1 MNWAKQRT
9 QLIATIKSKKGK
21 IKRIIAKAAKENE
34 TPDEEAEEEIEIL
47 EEEIEILETNLDRIE
62 AILEDIVDATD
73 EAAEVIVENDEELE
87 ELLVEDEDEEDEEE
101 KGSSRRRR
109 RRSSEKHY
117 VSVKPNHAKKGI
129 AFAQF
134 AKAKAISILNQRK
147 GNYVNPLEIAKSQGM
162 DPRVIKALKK
172 AVVLDTSN
180 SSSLVVQNTMADE
193 FVSLL
198 RAQTVVDKIAD
209 SMRAAPFNTTIAGL
223 ATGSTA
229 AWVGE
234 GEKKPATNPTF
245 LDIEIKHHKLAG
257 IVVMT
262 EELLRLATPSADKM
276 MLDDLVEASVAL
288 IDTTFLDDQPQTANR
303 PAGVLNGAPK
313 VVATGITV
321 DTYGADLAALRRQF
335 ISNGLSLSGAYYIM
349 SETRASDIGELRD
362 ALGNPYYRGMDA
374 PLGEKTLNGLPVIES
389 ETSADVIALV
399 KPSELYLADDGEV
412 QIDYSDQ
419 ATIDMGASTLVNLF
433 QENKIA
439 IRAER
444 YITWAKRRV
453 AAAAYIDYSLI
464 P

>member
-1 MNWAKQRT
+1 MNWAKQRA

-21 IKRIIAKAAKENE
+21 IRNIIAKAAKADE
-34 TPDEEAEEEIEIL
+34 TPDEEAEEEIVAL
-47 EEEIEILETNLDRIE
+47 EEEIDILETNLDRIE
-62 AILEDIVDATD
+62 GILEDIIEAAD
-73 EAAEVIVENDEELE
+73 EGAEVIIENDEEIE
-87 ELLVEDEDEEDEEE
+87 ELLMEDENPDEEEE
-101 KGSSRRRR
+101 KGSRRRR
-109 RRSSEKHY
+109 RRSSEKNY

-147 GNYVNPLEIAKSQGM
+147 GNFVDPLDIAKSQGM

-198 RAQTVVDKIAD
+198 RAQTVVDKIAG

-245 LDIEIKHHKLAG
+245 LDIEIKRHKLAG